1 MRAKKVAV
9 FTGTRAEYGLL
20 YWLLKDIQHADDL
33 TLQLLVSGSHLSPEF
48 GHTIDQ
54 ITADGFE
61 IAEKVE
67 MLLSSDSAVGTVK
80 SLGLGIIGYADAL
93 ARQQPDMLVLLGDR
107 YEALGVAQAAMLMR
121 IPVLHIHGGEIT
133 EGAYDDAIRH
143 AITKLSLLH
152 ATSTDAYRQRVIQL
166 GESPERVV
174 NVGAIGLDHLKRSE
188 FMSRDELS
196 NSLGFPLDSNFAV
209 MTYHPVTLADEP
221 AEETFVNITKALDE
235 NPDLKV
241 IMTYPNADEGG
252 RKIIPLIEA
261 YAAKNKDRV
270 LAIQSLGQK
279 RYLSAV
285 KQAAVVIGNSSSGI
299 IEVPSFNVPTVNIGN
314 RQLGRLAAES
324 VLHCSV
330 TKVSIQSGLERALKL
345 FKSGALSSVVNP
357 YGKGNACEEILSLI
371 RRAELTSVKT
381 FHDLDPE
388 RGNNND
394 IDNC

>member
-1 MRAKKVAV
+1 MKARKVAV

-20 YWLLKDIQHADDL
+20 YWLLKDIQSADDL

-93 ARQQPDMLVLLGDR
+93 ARLRPDILVLLGDR

-152 ATSTDAYRQRVIQL
+152 ATSTDAYCQRVIQL

-174 NVGAIGLDHLKRSE
+174 NVGAIGLDHLQRSE
-188 FMSRDELS
+188 FMSRDEIS
-196 NSLGFPLDSNFAV
+196 DSLGFSLDGDFAV
-209 MTYHPVTLADEP
+209 MTYHPVTLANEP
-221 AEETFVNITKALDE
+221 AEKTFANITQALDAY
-235 NPDLKV
+235 PDLKV

-261 YAAKNKDRV
+261 YAAKNKERV
-270 LAIQSLGQK
+270 LAIPSLGQK

-285 KQAAVVIGNSSSGI
+285 KHATVVIGNSSSGI
-299 IEVPSFNVPTVNIGN
+299 IEVPSFQVPTVNIGD
-314 RQLGRLAAES
+314 RQLGRLAADS
-324 VLHCSV
+324 VIHCAA
-330 TKVSIQSGLERALKL
+330 TKDSIENALAKALKQV
-345 FKSGALSSVVNP
+345 KSGALSSVTNP

-371 RRAELTSVKT
+371 RRAELTGVKT
-381 FHDLDPE
+381 FHDLDPKRE
-388 RGNNND
+388 Q
-394 IDNC
+394 

>member
-1 MRAKKVAV
+1 MTTKRVAV

-20 YWLLKDIQHADDL
+20 YWLLKDIQNADDL

-54 ITADGFE
+54 ITADGFD

-93 ARQQPDMLVLLGDR
+93 ARQQPDILVLLGDR
-107 YEALGVAQAAMLMR
+107 YEALGVAQAAMLIR

-174 NVGAIGLDHLKRSE
+174 NVGAIGLDHLKRSKL
-188 FMSRDELS
+188 MSRDQLS
-196 NSLGFPLDSNFAV
+196 YSLGFSLDGDFAV

-221 AEETFVNITKALDE
+221 AEETFAHITEALDTQ
-235 NPDLKV
+235 PDLKV

-252 RKIIPLIEA
+252 RKLIPLIEA
-261 YAAKNKDRV
+261 YAAKNKERV
-270 LAIQSLGQK
+270 LAVSSLGQK
-279 RYLSAV
+279 RYLSAI

-299 IEVPSFNVPTVNIGN
+299 IEVPSFNVPTVNIGD
-314 RQLGRLAAES
+314 RQLGRLAADS
-324 VLHCSV
+324 VIHCAAS
-330 TKVSIQSGLERALKL
+330 KDSIKNALAEALKQV
-345 FKSGALSSVVNP
+345 KSGALSSVVNP
-357 YGKGNACEEILSLI
+357 YGKGNACKEILSLI
-371 RRAELTSVKT
+371 RRAELTGVKT

-388 RGNNND
+388 REQ
-394 IDNC
+394 